1 MAGSDRKITGMA
13 DQKYR
18 PLKKL
23 IKKNFKSI
31 SVVTASGRLPGAP
44 LMEDFMAQ
52 AKVMVSYPGFGDDR
66 YSIFMAA
73 CEGLYEAFLQKDS
86 ALFAARLAVLSST
99 KKECH
104 HRYK

>member
-1 MAGSDRKITGMA
+1 MA

-31 SVVTASGRLPGAP
+31 SASGSDGRLPSA
-44 LMEDFMAQ
+44 LVMEDFMAQ
-52 AKVMVSYPGFGDDR
+52 AKVMVSYPGFGDER

-73 CEGLYEAFLQKDS
+73 CDGLYEAFIRKDL
-86 ALFAARLAVLSST
+86 ALFAERLALLSST